1 MNVLDVADR
10 ERILTLLRR
19 GWSIR
24 RVVRETGHR
33 HETIRRY
40 GIDAGILTPR
50 PGAKPHTP
58 PEVPTG
64 STSTRSS
71 AEPFR
76 EFIDIELKKGRN
88 AKAIYQDLVAHQGHT
103 GSYDAVKR
111 LARKLR
117 KREPKISCRFETEPG
132 AEAQVDYGE
141 GAPPGGHP
149 KCTSRGRLKMYQGSV
164 ATFRRENV
172 PPMS

>member
-1 MNVLDVADR
+1 MNVLDVADQK
-10 ERILTLLRR
+10 RILTLLGR

-24 RVVRETGHR
+24 RVSRETGYR

-40 GIDAGILTPR
+40 GVEAGILTPR

-58 PEVPTG
+58 AEVPTG
-64 STSTRSS
+64 SEPHTPLCEVPVGSVLATRSS

-76 EFIDIELKKGRN
+76 RFIESELAKGRN
-88 AKAIYQDLVAHQGHT
+88 AKAIYQDLVQHHGHT

-117 KREPKISCRFETEPG
+117 RNEPKISCRFETEPG
-132 AEAQVDYGE
+132 QDYVE
-141 GAPPGGHP
+141 RSVMLSLSQKPLPAR
-149 KCTSRGRLKMYQGSV
+149 TGSG
-164 ATFRRENV
+164 FFL
-172 PPMS
+172 P